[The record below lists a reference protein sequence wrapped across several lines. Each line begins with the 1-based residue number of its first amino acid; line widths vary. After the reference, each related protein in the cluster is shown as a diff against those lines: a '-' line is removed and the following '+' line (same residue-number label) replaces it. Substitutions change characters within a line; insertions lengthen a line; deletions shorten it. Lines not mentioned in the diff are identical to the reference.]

1 MMNESIP
8 FYNLYGEVFISKEPD
23 LVHVEDIAYRSTDLH
38 WEIAPHRHSKL
49 SQLIVVLDNQW
60 TVKLDDKTHFLEG
73 NWLVLI
79 PAGTVHGFQFKP
91 NTQGFVLSLNDAYLS
106 GVESENIDTNLSSII
121 WQPQAVEFKDNYQL
135 DRFKTYMDL
144 LNHELNYNEL
154 GQGLAV
160 KQLVQLIL
168 LSVMR
173 QQKLQEM
180 NTEKTS
186 RESHV
191 LLKFRALIENH
202 YNQHLPVTFYAEQ
215 LFISTS
221 KLNRLCQYLLNDSP
235 KAIIHQRLIIES
247 KRRLIYTRQSVEE
260 ISAMLGFTDTAYF
273 CRFFKKMTELT
284 PSVFRE
290 KGNMT

>member
-1 MMNESIP
+1 MNESIP